1 MAKTGPPRAPKHLVV
16 NRGRTIRTIGCCT
29 FRMTEEG
36 SGKLLS
42 LGTTVFV
49 IRPRQSA

>member
-16 NRGRTIRTIGCCT
+16 NQGRTMGCCT
-29 FRMTEEG
+29 CRMTEEG